1 MGGTI
6 SVESRLGE
14 GITFRFSVLLE
25 NSRGDLAEPFAPK
38 PKA

>member
-14 GITFRFSVLLE
+14 GITFPFSVPLE

-38 PKA
+38 PKT

>member
-6 SVESRLGE
+6 FVERHLDE

-25 NSRGDLAEPFAPK
+25 NSRGHLAEPFAPK

>member
-6 SVESRLGE
+6 SVESRLDE

-25 NSRGDLAEPFAPK
+25 NSRGHLAEPFAPK